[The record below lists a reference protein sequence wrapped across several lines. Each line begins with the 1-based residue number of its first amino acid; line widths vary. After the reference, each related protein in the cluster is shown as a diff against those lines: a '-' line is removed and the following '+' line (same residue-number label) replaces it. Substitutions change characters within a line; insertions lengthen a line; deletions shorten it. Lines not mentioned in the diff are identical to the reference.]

1 MSLRN
6 RLERT
11 VQRAVRWGRVLV
23 ITQRLDDL
31 RELPPPSGVTIR
43 GADRRDLPA
52 LRDLLSGLEAG
63 RFADHTARGR
73 VCLVAWRDDRPIG
86 YGWMADRFGSDMTAI
101 ACPLALP
108 PTATYLWNL
117 YVAPDQRGQGVG
129 SALSTARLLLARE
142 RGLREAWR
150 MIEPSNH
157 PSLRIVAKT
166 GGPSTRIIGELWY
179 LKLMSRAYGQF
190 HPAVTPLHSLQLG
203 ERLTS
208 RAIGS

>member
-1 MSLRN
+1 MSLRD

-11 VQRAVRWGRVLV
+11 VHGAVRWGRVLV
-23 ITQRLDDL
+23 INQRLDEL
-31 RELPPPSGVTIR
+31 CELPPPSGVNIR
-43 GADRRDLPA
+43 RLERGDLPV
-52 LRDLLSGLEAG
+52 LGDLVSGIEAG
-63 RFADHTARGR
+63 HFADHTARGR
-73 VCLVAWRDDRPIG
+73 VCLVAWRDGRPIG

-117 YVAPDQRGQGVG
+117 YVAPDQRGHGVG
-129 SALSTARLLLARE
+129 SALSLARLLLARE

-157 PSLRIVAKT
+157 ASLRIVTKT
-166 GGPSTRIIGELWY
+166 GGPSTRIIGEFWY

-190 HPAVTPLHSLQLG
+190 HPAITPLHSLRLG
-203 ERLTS
+203 EQLTS
-208 RAIGS
+208 RAIRS